1 MDLNRAD
8 FEEHWQHVAALY
20 ARAGALLAEL
30 DALNLYE
37 AGAHLS
43 MAMHAMRE
51 AHPDL
56 SLAEPGFPANE

>member
-1 MDLNRAD
+1 MDLKRAD
-8 FEEHWQHVAALY
+8 FEEHWQQVAALY
-20 ARAGALLAEL
+20 ARAGALLDDL